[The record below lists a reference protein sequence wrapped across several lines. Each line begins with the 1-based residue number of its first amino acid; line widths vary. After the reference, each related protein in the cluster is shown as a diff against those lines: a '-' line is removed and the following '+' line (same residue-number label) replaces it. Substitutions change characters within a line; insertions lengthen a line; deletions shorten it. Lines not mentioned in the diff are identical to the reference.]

1 MITWVINII
10 LTFALLRGITPYEV
24 WFGRK
29 PPSDFQVYK
38 ERVPR
43 RARTAVGEEVEE
55 GVGEVI
61 EVEVEEE
68 ENFVDEDLAQ
78 EQAEEGMI
86 LSELTKRVAEHVKKQ
101 NEKIVKKVKAKELVF
116 EVQEIATLQIPKQ
129 YRFST
134 EPARIPVRV
143 LEHAAKV
150 SNLRIYS

>member
-1 MITWVINII
+1 
-10 LTFALLRGITPYEV
+10 
-24 WFGRK
+24 
-29 PPSDFQVYK
+29 
-38 ERVPR
+38 
-43 RARTAVGEEVEE
+43 
-55 GVGEVI
+55 
-61 EVEVEEE
+61 
-68 ENFVDEDLAQ
+68 
-78 EQAEEGMI
+78 MI